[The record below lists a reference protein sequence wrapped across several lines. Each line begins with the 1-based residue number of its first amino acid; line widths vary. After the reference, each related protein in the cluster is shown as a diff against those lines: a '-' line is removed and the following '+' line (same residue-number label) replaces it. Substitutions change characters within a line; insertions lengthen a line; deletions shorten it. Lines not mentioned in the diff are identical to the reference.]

1 MTSTPQ
7 ASMPVRPRRTQ
18 LWVLVV
24 VFFAPLAV
32 AFAVYY
38 GSNWRPLRHTNHGV
52 LIEPP
57 RPLPPIALPTIALPT
72 ITAPDVAVPAAPTRV
87 LRSSADARWLIGK
100 WSLVYIGDGRCL
112 EACRKTLYFI
122 QQTQLG
128 LGNLIP
134 RTQQVW
140 LSTAHCCDPAADRPM
155 RSEQSAPLLE
165 LDASDEVA
173 RSWLDLFPQDHR
185 DSTVFIVDPRG
196 NLMMRYDSNADPKGL
211 REDLKKLLGL
221 SHIG

>member
-1 MTSTPQ
+1 
-7 ASMPVRPRRTQ
+7 
-18 LWVLVV
+18 VV

-38 GSNWRPLRHTNHGV
+38 GSNWRPLRHTNHGM

-57 RPLPPIALPTIALPT
+57 RPLPPIALPTI
-72 ITAPDVAVPAAPTRV
+72 TAPEEVTVPAAPTRV
-87 LRSSADARWLIGK
+87 LGAPADARWLIGK
-100 WSLVYIGDGRCL
+100 WSLVYVGDGRCL
-112 EACRKTLYFI
+112 DACRKTLYFI

-140 LSTAHCCDPAADRPM
+140 LSTDHCCDPDADRPTH
-155 RSEQSAPLLE
+155 SEQSAPLLQF
-165 LDASDEVA
+165 DASGEAA